1 MQMKTLTIGVISLA
15 LASCAA
21 SPVGEERRS
30 GPIVYPPP
38 PDEPRYIYER
48 TIHGSADVEA
58 VDSETK
64 WRRALT
70 GERAT
75 TLAFAKPFDVDVCH
89 GIVFVSD
96 TVNRKVFVFDVPHGE
111 FRQIGTEEPGVLR
124 KPMGLATD
132 EECNLYVA
140 DQTGRRV
147 VKYDQ
152 QGEYLTAFGGE
163 DLFDRLSHVAVDSAR
178 DRIYAVDTGG
188 VRSQRHHVRVFN
200 GTSGELLFD
209 IGIRGEGE
217 AEFNLPLDIELDA
230 DGNLVIVDGGNFRVQ
245 TIGPDGEFIRGFG
258 QIGDRTGQ
266 FARPKGLGIDPDGN
280 LYIADAA
287 HGNFQIFSPAGQLL
301 MFIGGRSYTPGP
313 ANFML
318 TAGLAVDEDGRVY
331 VVDQYFRKID
341 VFRPAKLGVDEG
353 FLGGHAR

>member
-1 MQMKTLTIGVISLA
+1 MRITSLTAGAAVL
-15 LASCAA
+15 LLTSCASA
-21 SPVGEERRS
+21 PPGEGQS
-30 GPIVYPPP
+30 AGPIVYPPP
-38 PDEPRYIYER
+38 PDEPRFIFER
-48 TIHGSADVEA
+48 TIRGSADVET

-75 TLAFAKPFDVDVCH
+75 TVAFAKPFDVEVCQ

-111 FRQIGTEEPGVLR
+111 FRQIGSEEPGVLR
-124 KPMGLATD
+124 KPMGLASD
-132 EECNLYVA
+132 DECNLYVA
-140 DQTGRRV
+140 DQTGRRI

-152 QGEYLTAFGGE
+152 QGEYITAFGGE
-163 DLFDRLSHVAVDSAR
+163 DKFDRLSHVAVDIAR
-178 DRIYAVDTGG
+178 DRVYAIDTGG
-188 VRSQRHHVRVFN
+188 VRSQRHHARVFD

-209 IGIRGEGE
+209 IGVRGEGD
-217 AEFNLPLDIELDA
+217 AEFNLPLDVELNA

-245 TIGPDGEFIRGFG
+245 VIDPEGNFVRSFG

-266 FARPKGLGIDPDGN
+266 FARPKGLGVDPDGN
-280 LYIADAA
+280 LYVADAA
-287 HGNFQIFSPAGQLL
+287 HGNFQIFNAEGQLL

-318 TAGLAVDEDGRVY
+318 TAGLAVDEDGRIY
-331 VVDQYFRKID
+331 VVDQYFRKVD
-341 VFRPAKLGVDEG
+341 VFRPATLGANEG
-353 FLGGHAR
+353 YLGGKIQ

>member
-1 MQMKTLTIGVISLA
+1 MQVKYVTAGAVAVLLA
-15 LASCAA
+15 ACAA
-21 SPVGEERRS
+21 APTGEDRDT

-38 PDEPRYIYER
+38 PDEPRFIYER
-48 TIHGSADVEA
+48 TIHGSADVVT

-75 TLAFAKPFDVDVCH
+75 TVAFAKPFDVEVCH

-111 FRQIGTEEPGVLR
+111 FRQVGAEEPGVLR
-124 KPMGLATD
+124 KPMGLASD
-132 EECNLYVA
+132 DECNLYVA
-140 DQTGRRV
+140 DQTGKRI

-152 QGEYLTAFGGE
+152 QGEYLTAFGG
-163 DLFDRLSHVAVDSAR
+163 DDIFDRLSHVAVDTTR
-178 DRIYAVDTGG
+178 DRIYGVDTGG
-188 VRSQRHHVRVFN
+188 VRSARHHVRVFD

-209 IGIRGEGE
+209 IGVRGEGD
-217 AEFNLPLDIELDA
+217 AEFNLPLDVELDPA
-230 DGNLVIVDGGNFRVQ
+230 GNLVIVDGGNFRVQ
-245 TIGPDGEFIRGFG
+245 VLDPDGKFVRSFG

-280 LYIADAA
+280 LYVADAA
-287 HGNFQIFSPAGQLL
+287 HGNFQIFDSEGQLL

-313 ANFML
+313 ANYML
-318 TAGLAVDEDGRVY
+318 TAGLAVDEDGRIY
-331 VVDQYFRKID
+331 VVDQYFRKVD
-341 VFRPAKLGVDEG
+341 VFRPAALGKDEG
-353 FLGGHAR
+353 FLGASVK